1 MRLKTAEL
9 SQWDKGV
16 LTVQRALSAK
26 PADTLTISSVFKF
39 NKIYPSQK
47 TESPFNPL
55 QVLVV
60 DVVELCLIRLSC
72 SIKLS

>member
-16 LTVQRALSAK
+16 LTVQRALSTK

-47 TESPFNPL
+47 TERH
-55 QVLVV
+55 
-60 DVVELCLIRLSC
+60 LIHYKC
-72 SIKLS
+72 